1 MTKEEK
7 LKEYIEKT
15 RDLVVD
21 ENCSLDENLI
31 MFEAMCIV
39 AKDLLT
45 VTMEEYQA
53 LQLTEQTLKD
63 LNTNVT
69 IHWYEK
75 ETKTSSKKK

>member
-1 MTKEEK
+1 VTKEEK
-7 LKEYIEKT
+7 LKEYIEKI
-15 RDLVVD
+15 RDLVID

-69 IHWYEK
+69 IH
-75 ETKTSSKKK
+75 

>member
-7 LKEYIEKT
+7 LKEYIKKT
-15 RDLVVD
+15 RDFVID
-21 ENCSLDENLI
+21 ENCNLDESLI

-69 IHWYEK
+69 IH
-75 ETKTSSKKK
+75 

>member
-7 LKEYIEKT
+7 RKEYIEKT

-69 IHWYEK
+69 IH
-75 ETKTSSKKK
+75 